1 MSRVRMSRVRM
12 SRVRMSRVRPQLSS
26 ILLLAGLLSGSW
38 LSCLPVHTSP
48 PARIATHNRIPQRV
62 DQEISLSWG
71 QDEAVL
77 LIVDKSC
84 KTLKRYHYGKLIRT
98 YPVVLGRKPGAKL
111 YEGDRRTPTGL
122 YLIIGKRH
130 HSRWSRF
137 MLLDYPSPSDLHRH
151 RIGITRGHVPR
162 RRDSYP
168 GAGGAIGLHGTDKQF
183 FNEVGYNWT
192 LGCISLFNRDIR
204 ELHMTVPT
212 GTLVY
217 IRE

>member
-1 MSRVRMSRVRM
+1 MSRVSR
-12 SRVRMSRVRPQLSS
+12 SRVRPQLSS
-26 ILLLAGLLSGSW
+26 MLLFVGLLSGSW
-38 LSCLPVHTSP
+38 VSCLPVHTSP
-48 PARIATHNRIPQRV
+48 PARITAHNHIPRRV
-62 DQEISLSWG
+62 DPEISLPWG

-84 KTLKRYHYGKLIRT
+84 KTLQGYHYGELMRT
-98 YPVVLGRKPGAKL
+98 YPIVLGRRPRAKL

-122 YLIIGKRH
+122 YMIIGKPH

-137 MLLDYPSPSDLHRH
+137 MHLDYPSPSDLHRY
-151 RIGITRGHVPR
+151 RVGVARGHVPR
-162 RRDSYP
+162 RRAGYP
-168 GAGGAIGLHGTDKQF
+168 GTGGAIGLHGTDKQF

-192 LGCISLFNRDIR
+192 LGLISLFNHDIR
-204 ELHMTVPT
+204 ELHATVPT